1 MANELETE
9 HRLTKVEEACGAI
22 PKMAEQI
29 ETITLQ
35 LSKYEGRWGT
45 VTMIGM
51 GLWGMFA
58 VFKDDI
64 FKFLRITHGN

>member
-1 MANELETE
+1 MSNELETE

-29 ETITLQ
+29 EAITLQ

-45 VTMIGM
+45 ITMLGM
-51 GLWGMFA
+51 GLWAMFA
-58 VFKDDI
+58 LFKDDI
-64 FKFLRITHGN
+64 FKLLRITHGN